1 MQCQTATETQVK
13 REKPETLG
21 QTGRRRVRTGQR
33 KTVWEEGKVSAG
45 ERKTL
50 HWICGGAK
58 LPSGAT

>member
-1 MQCQTATETQVK
+1 MRA
-13 REKPETLG
+13 
-21 QTGRRRVRTGQR
+21 RRR
-33 KTVWEEGKVSAG
+33 KAVWEEAKVRAG

>member
-1 MQCQTATETQVK
+1 MIDA
-13 REKPETLG
+13 
-21 QTGRRRVRTGQR
+21 QR
-33 KTVWEEGKVSAG
+33 KRRARKLDRDRKTARKQPKKGVWEEVRAG

>member
-1 MQCQTATETQVK
+1 MVSNHEGDTEEVESQRPPEIQEG
-13 REKPETLG
+13 RENEGET
-21 QTGRRRVRTGQR
+21 REA
-33 KTVWEEGKVSAG
+33 VWEEVKVRAG